1 MEKSN
6 NTFTLFKF
14 LTEKQ
19 YQVSM
24 KKTTITLVLFVVF
37 IASSFAGGP
46 WTQKKGQGYYKL
58 SEWWLIYN
66 KHYTDTGATDP
77 NLTTGIFNTSIY
89 AEYGISDRLTGII
102 YAPFFSRNYHNNQV
116 SGTTGSVFIEGEA
129 LNSIGDFDISI
140 KYGLTSP
147 GAKIPISATITFGLP
162 LGQTGAGELN
172 ILQTGDGEF
181 NQMIQVDAGSGFKI
195 GTTSAYSSVYVG
207 FNNRTNGFSE
217 EIRYGLEFGVGV
229 LNQKLW
235 LIARLGG
242 VESLQNG
249 AMTAP
254 QTNTGIFAN
263 NSEYT
268 SYGLEAAYYISKRF
282 GISASFASAFRGSI
296 IAAAPSYSIG
306 VFYDMSK

>member
-1 MEKSN
+1 
-6 NTFTLFKF
+6 
-14 LTEKQ
+14 
-19 YQVSM
+19 M
-24 KKTTITLVLFVVF
+24 KKSALTLVLLFLF
-37 IASSFAGGP
+37 ITSSIAGGP

-66 KHYTDTGATDP
+66 KHYTNTGETDP
-77 NLTTGIFNTSIY
+77 NLTTGIFNTAVY
-89 AEYGISDRLTGII
+89 AEYGINDRLTGTI
-102 YAPFFSRNYHNNQV
+102 YAPIFSRNYHNNQV
-116 SGTTGSVFIEGEA
+116 SETTGDVFIKGEA
-129 LNSIGDFDISI
+129 LNSIGDFDISV

-147 GAKIPISATITFGLP
+147 GAKIPVSVTLTLGLP
-162 LGQTGAGELN
+162 LGKTGAGELN

-181 NQMIQVDAGSGFKI
+181 NQMIQIDAGTGFKI
-195 GTTSAYSSVYVG
+195 GNTSAYSSLYLG

-217 EIRYGLEFGVGV
+217 EFRYGLEFGAGIF
-229 LNQKLW
+229 NQQLW

-249 AMTAP
+249 EPTNP
-254 QTNTGIFAN
+254 QTSTSIFAN

-268 SYGLEAAYYISKRF
+268 SYGIEAAYYISKRF
-282 GISASFASAFRGSI
+282 GFSASFASAFRGRI